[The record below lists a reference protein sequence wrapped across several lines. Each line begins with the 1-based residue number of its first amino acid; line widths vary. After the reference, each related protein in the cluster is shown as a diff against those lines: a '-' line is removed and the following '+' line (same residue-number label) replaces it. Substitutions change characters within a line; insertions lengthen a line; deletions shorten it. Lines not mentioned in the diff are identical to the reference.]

1 LSGLDTVIVRVKE
14 SVVGTFGD
22 TSVFNVGQCL
32 IDKVILWA
40 VFGTCSVGIKSK
52 RSKGTELEALFGSEI
67 SKGGRV
73 GGTD

>member
-1 LSGLDTVIVRVKE
+1 LGGLDTVIISVKE

-22 TSVFNVGQCL
+22 TSVFNVGQGL
-32 IDKVILWA
+32 IDKVIPWA
-40 VFGTCSVGIKSK
+40 VFSACSVGIKSK
-52 RSKGTELEALFGSEI
+52 GSKGAELEALFGSDI